1 MPEKSVLFHVDA
13 ETRVATL
20 TLNRPDKLNSFT
32 REMHGELHQALTE
45 IEANNARA
53 LVITGAGRGFCAGQ
67 DLADLDFTPG
77 SMSDLGD
84 LIDAHFNPLVRR
96 IQASPLPI
104 IAAVNGTA
112 AGAGANLAMAC
123 DLIVAARSANFIQ
136 AFVKIGLVP
145 DSGGTWLLPR
155 RVGEARALGLALTG
169 KKLSA
174 EKAEA
179 WGIVWRAV
187 DDAELR
193 SMTPNFNTRP
203 RNWPRSSLHAP
214 SRRSSRPSAQAPTRR
229 STSNSTS
236 NATCSANWE
245 RRTTTSRASLRSRK
259 SAHLASKA
267 CDNRIDL
274 EKSVR
279 PQELAEATAKSMYEA
294 DACSRALGI
303 ELIEV
308 RPGYARLQIDVRP
321 DFLNGH
327 AICHGGLCSPW
338 RTSPSRATRTTS
350 ARSQRAARSSSCGP
364 CEAAIV

>member
-1 MPEKSVLFHVDA
+1 MAEKSVLFYIDG

-32 REMHGELHQALTE
+32 REMHRELGEALTE
-45 IEANNARA
+45 IEASHARA

-96 IQASPLPI
+96 LQELRLPV

-123 DLIVAARSANFIQ
+123 DLVVAARSASFIQ

-169 KKLSA
+169 EKLSA

-179 WGIVWRAV
+179 WGIVWRVVEDGELQQAAAQLAAQLAQQPARAV
-187 DDAELR
+187 VAIK
-193 SMTPNFNTRP
+193 
-203 RNWPRSSLHAP
+203 
-214 SRRSSRPSAQAPTRR
+214 QAI
-229 STSNSTS
+229 
-236 NATCSANWE
+236 
-245 RRTTTSRASLRSRK
+245 RASSNKTFDQQL
-259 SAHLASKA
+259 
-267 CDNRIDL
+267 DL
-274 EKSVR
+274 ER
-279 PQELAEATAKSMYEA
+279 DLQRELGASPDYIEGVAAFKEK
-294 DACSRALGI
+294 RAPRF
-303 ELIEV
+303 E
-308 RPGYARLQIDVRP
+308 
-321 DFLNGH
+321 
-327 AICHGGLCSPW
+327 GL
-338 RTSPSRATRTTS
+338 
-350 ARSQRAARSSSCGP
+350 
-364 CEAAIV
+364 